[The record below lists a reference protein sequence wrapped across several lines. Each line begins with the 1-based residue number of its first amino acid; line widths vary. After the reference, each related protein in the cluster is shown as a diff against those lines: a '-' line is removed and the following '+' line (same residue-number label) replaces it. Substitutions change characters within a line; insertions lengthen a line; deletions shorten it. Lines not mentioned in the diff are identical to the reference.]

1 MIVMCNTHARVKT
14 VNAHLA
20 IHGLEEDFDFLP
32 LLVGSVC
39 QHVNDGFLIRTWQQP
54 HTGTR

>member
-1 MIVMCNTHARVKT
+1 MIARMVS
-14 VNAHLA
+14 HLA
-20 IHGLEEDFDFLP
+20 IHGLEEDLDFLS